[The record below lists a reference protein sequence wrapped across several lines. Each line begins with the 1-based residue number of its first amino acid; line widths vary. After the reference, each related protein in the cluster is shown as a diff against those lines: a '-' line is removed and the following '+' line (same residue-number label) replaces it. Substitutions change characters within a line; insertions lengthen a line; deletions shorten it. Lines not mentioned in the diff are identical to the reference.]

1 MFREESDSFDPISV
15 GNPRLGTSSMHNPSS
30 PASSSS
36 VEPSYFTVLNDSKS
50 SKVEPQVVLGYEQQ
64 KINDGDYEDNESRNG
79 TDSQSAGA
87 STKKTSNQSK
97 KTDVQIDDAT
107 QETITERSPP
117 PEHYSN
123 NLVEVSGSDALK
135 PPKVVQH
142 VDERAKAEER
152 KFELEKLRQKSL
164 AKSKGTVVPFHSCI
178 MFMIYRE

>member
-15 GNPRLGTSSMHNPSS
+15 GSPRLATSSMNSPSS

-36 VEPSYFTVLNDSKS
+36 VEPSYFTLLNDSKA
-50 SKVEPQVVLGYEQQ
+50 SKVEPQVLLGFEQQ
-64 KINDGDYEDNESRNG
+64 RINDSDYEDDESRNG

-87 STKKTSNQSK
+87 STKKTSNQSE
-97 KTDVQIDDAT
+97 KTDVQMDDAT
-107 QETITERSPP
+107 RETITDRSPP
-117 PEHYSN
+117 PEQNSN
-123 NLVEVSGSDALK
+123 SVVEVSDSNAPT
-135 PPKVVQH
+135 PPRVVQH

-152 KFELEKLRQKSL
+152 KIELEKLRQKSL